1 MPGHR
6 PMKKEKAKNFK
17 GSMLHLLDYIKEY
30 HLRIVFV
37 LILVVCST
45 IISVVGP
52 KIAGGITTK
61 IYEGIVSKVTGGS
74 GIDFDAIFKIVTTMA
89 ILYVCSALINYVS
102 NLIMVKTSVD
112 LTYRLRD
119 DVSKKI
125 NRLPLKF
132 FDKHSH
138 GEVLSR
144 VTNDVDTIAN
154 NLSNTITQMLS
165 SVVSVIGVLYM
176 MFSISFKLTIVALCV
191 LPLTGFCATFI
202 VKHSQKYFYKQQAA
216 LGEANGL
223 IEEMYSGHLVVKAYN
238 YEDKSIKDFDK
249 INKNLEE
256 SAHKSQFYSAIMMP
270 VTGFIG
276 NLIYVAVCL
285 LGGYEAINGR
295 ITVGDIQALIQYVR
309 NLNQPVSQASQLLS
323 NIQSMAAAAE
333 RIFEILDEKEEEP
346 DCINPVSIYDENGNL
361 TIKGNVS
368 FENVRFGYDPDNIVI
383 KDFSMYVKPGQNVA
397 IVGPTGAGKTT
408 LVKLLMRFYELNGG
422 TIYVDGH
429 DIKDYT
435 RSDLRSLFGM
445 VLQDT
450 WLYSGSIKDN
460 IKYGKLDA
468 TDEEV
473 YEACKMA
480 HVHHFI
486 KTLDNGYDT
495 QISDETSGISQGQK
509 QLLTIARAFLKDP
522 KILIL
527 DEATSSVDTR
537 TEELIQQAMEKL
549 MENRTSFVIAH
560 RLSTIKNADI
570 IIVLDK
576 GDVVEVGNHQ
586 ELLAKKGF
594 YYNLYNSQF
603 EEQLYSSF
611 LYN

>member
-30 HLRIVFV
+30 HLRICFV

-61 IYEGIVSKVTGGS
+61 IYEGIVGKVTGGS

-165 SVVSVIGVLYM
+165 SVVTVIGVLYM

-333 RIFEILDEKEEEP
+333 RICEILDEKEEEP

-368 FENVRFGYDPDNIVI
+368 FENVRFGYDPDNIII
-383 KDFSMYVKPGQNVA
+383 KDFSMYVRPGQNVA

-576 GDVVEVGNHQ
+576 GDVVEVGNHKQ
-586 ELLAKKGF
+586 LLEKKGF

-603 EEQLYSSF
+603 EE
-611 LYN
+611 

>member
-333 RIFEILDEKEEEP
+333 RIFEILDEQEEEP

-361 TIKGNVS
+361 TTKGNVS

-576 GDVVEVGNHQ
+576 GDVVEVGNHK
-586 ELLAKKGF
+586 ELLEKKGF

-603 EEQLYSSF
+603 EE
-611 LYN
+611 

>member
-1 MPGHR
+1 MPPR
-6 PMKKEKAKNFK
+6 KMNMKNEKAKNFK
-17 GSMLHLLDYIKEY
+17 GTMKQLLSYLKDY
-30 HLRIVFV
+30 HLRIAIV
-37 LILVVCST
+37 LVLVVCST
-45 IISVVGP
+45 IINVVGP
-52 KIAGGITTK
+52 KISGQITTK
-61 IYEGIVSKVTGGS
+61 IYEGIVSKYSLGT
-74 GIDFDAIFKIVTTMA
+74 GIDFDGILRIVITMI
-89 ILYVCSALINYVS
+89 ILYASGALINYIS
-102 NLIMVKTSVD
+102 NLIMTKTSVD
-112 LTYRLRD
+112 LTYRLRND
-119 DVSKKI
+119 IACKI
-125 NRLPLKF
+125 NKLPLKF

-154 NLSNTITQMLS
+154 NLSNTVTQILS

-176 MFSISFKLTIVALCV
+176 MFSISFKLTIIALFV
-191 LPLTGFCATFI
+191 LPLSAIAASFI
-202 VKHSQKYFYKQQAA
+202 VKHSQKYFYKQQAS

-223 IEEMYSGHLVVKAYN
+223 IEEMYSGHLIVKAYN
-238 YEDKSIKDFDK
+238 YEDKSIKDFDE
-249 INKNLEE
+249 INSNLKQ

-276 NLIYVAVCL
+276 NLIYVVICL
-285 LGGYEAINGR
+285 LGGYEAIRGN
-295 ITVGDIQALIQYVR
+295 ITIGDIQALITYVR
-309 NLNQPVSQASQLLS
+309 NLNQPISQASQLLS
-323 NIQSMAAAAE
+323 NIQSMAAASE
-333 RIFEILDEKEEEP
+333 RIFEILNETEEVE
-346 DCINPVSIYDENGNL
+346 DCANPVSIYDENGNL
-361 TIKGNVS
+361 TIEGNVS
-368 FENVRFGYDPDNIVI
+368 FENVRFGYDEDKIVI

-422 TIYVDGH
+422 AIYVDGH
-429 DIKDYT
+429 NINDYK

-460 IKYGKLDA
+460 IKYGKIDA
-468 TDEEV
+468 SDEEV
-473 YEACKMA
+473 YRACKMA
-480 HVHHFI
+480 HVDHFI
-486 KTLDNGYDT
+486 KTLEKGYDT
-495 QISDETSGISQGQK
+495 EISDETSGISQGQK

-537 TEELIQQAMEKL
+537 TEQLIQEAMEKL

-576 GDVVEVGNHQ
+576 GDVVEVGNHN

-603 EEQLYSSF
+603 EE
-611 LYN
+611 

>member
-30 HLRIVFV
+30 HLRICFV

-61 IYEGIVSKVTGGS
+61 IYEGIVGKVTGGS

-102 NLIMVKTSVD
+102 NLIMVKNSVD

-165 SVVSVIGVLYM
+165 SVVTVIGVLYM

-191 LPLTGFCATFI
+191 LPLTAFCATFI

-368 FENVRFGYDPDNIVI
+368 FENVRFGYNLDNIVI

-522 KILIL
+522 KLLIL

-576 GDVVEVGNHQ
+576 GDVVEVGNHKQ
-586 ELLAKKGF
+586 LLEKKGF

-603 EEQLYSSF
+603 EE
-611 LYN
+611 

>member
-30 HLRIVFV
+30 HLRICFV

-61 IYEGIVSKVTGGS
+61 IYEGIVGKVTGGS

-191 LPLTGFCATFI
+191 LPLTAFCATFI

-383 KDFSMYVKPGQNVA
+383 KDFSMYVRPGQNVA

-480 HVHHFI
+480 HVDHFI

-576 GDVVEVGNHQ
+576 GDVVEVGNHKQ
-586 ELLAKKGF
+586 LLEKKGF

-603 EEQLYSSF
+603 EE
-611 LYN
+611 

>member
-1 MPGHR
+1 MPPR
-6 PMKKEKAKNFK
+6 KMNMKNEKAKNFK
-17 GSMLHLLDYIKEY
+17 GTMKQLLSYIKDY
-30 HLRIVFV
+30 HLRIAIV
-37 LILVVCST
+37 LVLVVCST
-45 IISVVGP
+45 IINVVGP
-52 KIAGGITTK
+52 KISGQITTK
-61 IYEGIVSKVTGGS
+61 IYEGIVSKYSLGT
-74 GIDFDAIFKIVTTMA
+74 GIDFDGILRIVITMI
-89 ILYVCSALINYVS
+89 ILYASGALINYIS
-102 NLIMVKTSVD
+102 NLIMTKTSVD
-112 LTYRLRD
+112 LTYRLRND
-119 DVSKKI
+119 IACKI
-125 NRLPLKF
+125 NKLPLKF

-154 NLSNTITQMLS
+154 NLSNTVTQILS

-176 MFSISFKLTIVALCV
+176 MFSISFKLTIIALFV
-191 LPLTGFCATFI
+191 LPLSAIAASFI
-202 VKHSQKYFYKQQAA
+202 VKHSQKYFYKQQAS

-223 IEEMYSGHLVVKAYN
+223 IEEMYSGHLIVKAYN
-238 YEDKSIKDFDK
+238 YEDKSIKDFDE
-249 INKNLEE
+249 INKNLKQ

-276 NLIYVAVCL
+276 NLIYVVICL
-285 LGGYEAINGR
+285 LGGYEAIRGN
-295 ITVGDIQALIQYVR
+295 ITIGDIQALITYVR
-309 NLNQPVSQASQLLS
+309 NLNQPISQASQLLS
-323 NIQSMAAAAE
+323 NIQSMAAASE
-333 RIFEILDEKEEEP
+333 RIFEILNETEEVE
-346 DCINPVSIYDENGNL
+346 DCANPVSIYDENGNL
-361 TIKGNVS
+361 TIEGNVS
-368 FENVRFGYDPDNIVI
+368 FENVRFGYDEDKIVI

-422 TIYVDGH
+422 AIYVDGH
-429 DIKDYT
+429 NINDYK

-460 IKYGKLDA
+460 IKYGKIDA
-468 TDEEV
+468 SDEEV
-473 YEACKMA
+473 YRACKMA
-480 HVHHFI
+480 HVDHFI
-486 KTLDNGYDT
+486 KTLEKGYDT
-495 QISDETSGISQGQK
+495 EISDETSGISQGQK

-537 TEELIQQAMEKL
+537 TEQLIQEAMEKL

-576 GDVVEVGNHQ
+576 GDVVEVGNHN

-603 EEQLYSSF
+603 EE
-611 LYN
+611 

>member
-1 MPGHR
+1 MPAHR
-6 PMKKEKAKNFK
+6 AMKKEKAKNFK

-576 GDVVEVGNHQ
+576 GDVVEVGNHKQ
-586 ELLAKKGF
+586 LLEKKGF

-603 EEQLYSSF
+603 EE
-611 LYN
+611 